1 MTKGRDSA
9 KANRQPVIRCAIYTR
24 KSTEEGLQQEFNT
37 LDAQR
42 ESAEAY
48 VKSMASEG
56 WVCLAERYDDGGF
69 TGGNMDR
76 PALKRLLNDIE
87 AGKVDCVIV
96 YKVDRLSRSLIDF
109 ARMMEVFEKGKVSF
123 VAVTQQINTGTSMG
137 RLMLN
142 VLLSFAQFERELVSE
157 RTKDKIAAARRKGK
171 WAGGHPLLGYD
182 AVKSPGGTK
191 LVVNE
196 DEAVQARQIFDLY
209 LEHQGL
215 IPTLTDLD
223 TRNIVAKR
231 WTTRKGHQRG
241 GKRFNKYTLYT
252 LLKNPVYLGKVTHK
266 DQVYPGEHTA
276 IIHPAIFE
284 RVQKLLRTNG
294 RGGPAAAVVRNR
306 NGALLKG
313 LLRCKACGCSMGH
326 TYSSKGNV
334 RYRYYVCLNAVK
346 RGWHTCPSK
355 SVPAEQIERF
365 VIDHVHAMCPDN
377 QAAKALRSGNLPV
390 TDQVRIL
397 QTLVDHV
404 DYDGP
409 NETVSI
415 SLNTDHSNPLKTSE
429 AVA

>member
-1 MTKGRDSA
+1 MTRA
-9 KANRQPVIRCAIYTR
+9 KASPQTIQPVIRCAIYTR
-24 KSTEEGLQQEFNT
+24 KSTEEGLQQDFNT

-48 VKSMASEG
+48 IKSMASEG
-56 WVCLAERYDDGGF
+56 WVCLPDRYDDGGF
-69 TGGNMDR
+69 TGGNMER
-76 PALKRLLNDIE
+76 PALKGLLIDIE

-109 ARMMEVFEKGKVSF
+109 ARMMEVFEKRKVSF

-365 VIDHVHAMCPDN
+365 VIERVQSMSDKHGV
-377 QAAKALRSGNLPV
+377 AKLLRSDGLPIK
-390 TDQVRIL
+390 DQIRIL
-397 QTLVDHV
+397 QTLVERIE
-404 DYDGP
+404 YDGP
-409 NETVSI
+409 NATVSI
-415 SLNTDHSNPLKTSE
+415 TPNIEQGDHPRFKE
-429 AVA
+429 AAA